1 MPTRKKKENAPE
13 NINTQVKEILMQAAP
28 LAALTLINA
37 LSEENLKNETRID
50 CAKEILNRIYGKTL
64 QISDTDNKIQI
75 VLAKDIKDLAE

>member
-1 MPTRKKKENAPE
+1 MPARKKKENVPE